1 MRKKLIVAA
10 FVFIVIAALLI
21 WSYYV
26 IESVHIDDQ
35 LLAAFSEVHDGKGV
49 SQAAK
54 FAGSSPHP
62 IVLLTSSGG
71 RCDWTE
77 RIPLEWRSKNITD
90 IQLVVTVGEEQE
102 IILERCDYI
111 DGPSI
116 TRYQYSVE
124 VNLREANTGKIVAST
139 TLYGSEPRL
148 CKQVEERSVTRLEGS
163 HVQFDQLEEW
173 LRQYVAP

>member
-1 MRKKLIVAA
+1 MGKKLIVVA

-21 WSYYV
+21 WSFYNH
-26 IESVHIDDQ
+26 ESNHIDDQ

-49 SQAAK
+49 SQAAA
-54 FAGSSPHP
+54 FAGSGPHP

-71 RCDWTE
+71 RCDWTDSV
-77 RIPLEWRSKNITD
+77 PLEWRSENMTD

-102 IILERCDYI
+102 IILGSCDYTG
-111 DGPSI
+111 GPSI

-139 TLYGSEPRL
+139 TLYGSEPRH
-148 CKQVEERSVTRLEGS
+148 CGQTEERSVTRLEGS
-163 HVQFDQLEEW
+163 RVQFDQLEEW